1 MKKIHLKAALA
12 AAIASLCAAS
22 AAHASSPIVVSP
34 EPNTPDAAPQT
45 QISFLGASAS
55 DLGRVTVVGSRSGV
69 HTGRLVAYASQRG
82 VSFVPDRAFVNGDRV
97 TVAAPHAGLRFS
109 FTVVGGSPVRG
120 GEPVSGVSAAQVN
133 RGGIWSFASASFHP
147 PSVRVTVK
155 SSAADSGDIFVA
167 PIRAPST
174 TPGAFV
180 GQAGPLILDS
190 GGQPVWFA
198 PTPNIHT
205 WAMNFHPQVYNGQP
219 VLTWWQGHVN
229 GQGIGSGQDVIAD
242 SSYRTI
248 ATISNANGFIPDLH
262 DFLITPQ
269 GTAFIT
275 SYRAIRKDISAYHG
289 PHNGQLWDSVVQEVD
304 IATGQVMFEW
314 HPLAHIS
321 LHETFTQPVSGFV
334 WDPYHVNSVDLDRSG
349 NLLISARNTWGVY
362 SVRKSDGKI
371 LWRLGGNHSNFR
383 FGRGT
388 RFAWQHDARWLSAN
402 AISIFDDEATP
413 QIGPRSRGIIVKLD
427 TRHRTAS
434 LIHEYRHAN
443 TLAGSQGNMQVLPD
457 GHAFE
462 GWGAAPFFSEY
473 TRGGR
478 LLYDAHFHGA
488 DESYR
493 AFRAPWVGHPT
504 YPPSLAVGGR
514 TAYASWNGATEV
526 ASWRLLAGPDPSHLA
541 PAGSSGRQGF
551 ETQINSSSSGPYFA
565 VQALAS
571 NGSVLGTSATIHS

>member
-1 MKKIHLKAALA
+1 MRKIQLKAALA
-12 AAIASLCAAS
+12 TAIAVLCAAS
-22 AAHASSPIVVSP
+22 AAQASSRIVVSP
-34 EPNTPDAAPQT
+34 EPNTPDASPQT
-45 QISFLGASAS
+45 EISFLGASAS
-55 DLGRVTVVGSRSGV
+55 DLGSVTVVASRSGA
-69 HTGRLVAYASQRG
+69 HSGRLVAYSSQRG
-82 VSFVPDRAFVNGDRV
+82 VSFVPDRAFVSGDRV
-97 TVAAPHAGLRFS
+97 SVRAPRAGLRFS

-120 GEPVSGVSAAQVN
+120 GEQVSAAQVN
-133 RGGIWSFASASFHP
+133 RGGVWSFQSNPFHP
-147 PSVRVTVK
+147 PSVRVTVN

-174 TPGAFV
+174 TPGSFV
-180 GQAGPLILDS
+180 GQPGPLIYDRN
-190 GGQPVWFA
+190 GQPVWFA

-229 GQGIGSGQDVIAD
+229 GQGIGSGQDIIAD

-248 ATISNANGFIPDLH
+248 ATISNANGWIPDLH
-262 DFLITPQ
+262 EFLITRQ

-289 PHNGQLWDSVVQEVD
+289 PHNGQLWDSIVQEVD
-304 IATGQVMFEW
+304 LATGRVMFEW

-321 LHETFTQPVSGFV
+321 LHETFTTPVSGMV
-334 WDPYHVNSVDLDRSG
+334 WDPYHVNSVDIDRAG

-362 SVRKSDGKI
+362 YVRHSDGKI
-371 LWRLGGNHSNFR
+371 LWRLGGNRNNFR

-388 RFAWQHDARWLSAN
+388 RFAWQHDARFVSPN

-413 QIGPRSRGIIVKLD
+413 QVGPRSRGIIIKFD
-427 TRHRTAS
+427 TRRRTAS
-434 LIHEYRHAN
+434 LLHEYRHSN

-493 AFRAPWVGHPT
+493 AFRAPWVGRPD
-504 YPPSLAVGGR
+504 YPPSLAVSGG

-565 VQALAS
+565 VQALAA
-571 NGSVLGTSATIHS
+571 NGAVLGTSATVHS